1 LQALEEP
8 RKKWG
13 TTYALAVNTWERNR
27 ERIRTMFR
35 FTDEV
40 RTLIY
45 TTNPMES
52 FNRQLRKVTKNRS
65 LFPDDTSVLKLLYLA
80 THEVL
85 NGQSRQG
92 IGVRYWHSFPSIL
105 RGGLQ
110 NTYECWVEEVYTK
123 LLTDLF
129 TTGFAF

>member
-1 LQALEEP
+1 MNCERNGGA
-8 RKKWG
+8 
-13 TTYALAVNTWERNR
+13 TYALAVNTWDRNWD
-27 ERIRTMFR
+27 RIRTMFR

-65 LFPDDTSVLKLLYLA
+65 LFPDDTSALNLLYLA

-85 NGQSRQG
+85 KKWTVKTRDRSKILAQL
-92 IGVRYWHSFPSIL
+92 SIHFD
-105 RGGLQ
+105 
-110 NTYECWVEEVYTK
+110 EIPTK
-123 LLTDLF
+123 YL
-129 TTGFAF
+129 